1 MHESRRKFSD
11 IAAPPTM
18 EVSPAD
24 IVRRK
29 LADWGSIQA
38 ESVELTMRESLQY
51 GFRSSKHLLIMSER
65 AARDDGETMVEGLPK
80 STLREFSRK
89 LSFVP
94 AGLRFHEWQSPRV
107 LMRVM
112 YLYID
117 PQPALLGSS
126 FSPTDLALRPRL
138 FFFDQYLWD
147 TAARL
152 KALAD
157 DPAPG
162 HRHYAET
169 LGRVLLHAL
178 AALDRAP
185 GSGDAPARGG
195 LAGWQR
201 KRVAEYI
208 DEHLAD
214 ELKLSDLAQLSRLSP
229 YHFARA
235 FKRSFGVPPHRYHV
249 GRRIEHAKGLLA
261 RRDLS
266 VTQIGMKLGYSAT
279 STFTVAFRR
288 ITGCTPT
295 DYRRSAR

>member
-1 MHESRRKFSD
+1 MHASSESSASAFPS
-11 IAAPPTM
+11 TVT
-18 EVSPAD
+18 VSPPD

-38 ESVELTMRESLQY
+38 ESVELTTRESLEF
-51 GFRSSKHLLIMSER
+51 GFRSSQHLLIMSER
-65 AARDDGETMVEGLPK
+65 AARDDGETVVEGLPT

-107 LMRVM
+107 LMRMM

-126 FSPTDLALRPRL
+126 SSPTELALRPRL

-157 DPAPG
+157 DPAPA

-169 LGRVLLHAL
+169 LGRVLLHGL
-178 AALDRAP
+178 AALDRMPA
-185 GSGDAPARGG
+185 SRDAPARGG

-201 KRVAEYI
+201 KRVAEYV

-214 ELKLSDLAQLSRLSP
+214 GLKLSDLAHLVRLSP

-235 FKRSFGVPPHRYHV
+235 FKRSFGVPPHQYHI
-249 GRRIEHAKGLLA
+249 GRRIERAKSLLA
-261 RRDLS
+261 RSDLS
-266 VTQIGMKLGYSAT
+266 VTQIGIELGYGETSA
-279 STFTVAFRR
+279 FTVAFRR
-288 ITGCTPT
+288 VTGRTPT
-295 DYRRSAR
+295 DYRRSAQ